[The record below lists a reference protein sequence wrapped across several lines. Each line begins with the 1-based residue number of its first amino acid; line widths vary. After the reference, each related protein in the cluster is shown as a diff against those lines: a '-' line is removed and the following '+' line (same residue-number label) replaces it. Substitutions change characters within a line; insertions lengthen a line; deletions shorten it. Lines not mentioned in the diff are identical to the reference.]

1 MVLLRARARQH
12 AQRCILSGAKRVGCL
27 PVEMGAADFP
37 AGSDGGYDVALS
49 NGGSA
54 RCQVAV
60 LAGGRGGGRAGLPL
74 RRKYLDNNIGIAAV
88 FLNSSFSVPAAR
100 HCWRRF
106 RQGWFYLATLP
117 NGSAV
122 VVFVTLAKFVPPARE
137 GRLTWW
143 LSALA
148 TTRIVRELSADS
160 ASRKRSLFLTRELR
174 TRIRA
179 PGKTGS
185 RR

>member
-1 MVLLRARARQH
+1 MPPDPDKLSDDKNNKWRNAFHVWCYYEPVLASMP
-12 AQRCILSGAKRVGCL
+12 SGAFFPGQSELAACQLRW
-27 PVEMGAADFP
+27 EAADFP
-37 AGSDGGYDVALS
+37 AGSGGGYDVALP

-148 TTRIVRELSADS
+148 TTRIVREAL
-160 ASRKRSLFLTRELR
+160 
-174 TRIRA
+174 
-179 PGKTGS
+179 GG
-185 RR
+185 